1 MNKHA
6 FYTCYD
12 EHYVSNDDLEKINKK
27 KKRVDFSVFR
37 DVIIL
42 PKISETCDSIDI
54 WWSTT
59 DRVNACKSMTLE
71 IHDLQKKYPDM
82 TYKQAVKLLYQPNNI
97 CYYENKNY
105 AT

>member
-12 EHYVSNDDLEKINKK
+12 ERYFSNDSLEKSK

-37 DVIIL
+37 DVIIV
-42 PKISETCDSIDI
+42 PKTSETCDSNDI

-59 DRVNACKSMTLE
+59 DKVNACKSMIDEIKTLQS
-71 IHDLQKKYPDM
+71 IYPDM

-97 CYYENKNY
+97 SYRVTYNVR
-105 AT
+105 

>member
-1 MNKHA
+1 MNKLA

-12 EHYVSNDDLEKINKK
+12 ERYICNDDLEKMNKK

-37 DVIIL
+37 DVIIV

-54 WWSTT
+54 WWSNT
-59 DRVNACKSMTLE
+59 DKVNAYKSMYLE

-82 TYKQAVKLLYQPNNI
+82 TYKQAMKLLYQPRS
-97 CYYENKNY
+97 
-105 AT
+105 